1 MLSDSDGAEIPKNAE
16 KEEKEGGINEIT
28 SVGVTEFGPREF
40 AQGGREIAPGI
51 GIGNW
56 IERKLKALPNRP
68 GKDECD
74 RSPIT
79 NRPKQVSSR
88 AERLPAGELRH
99 HFEARPNLAQ
109 ELWFIACS
117 CWLNRTL
124 PSARPHLH
132 DEFEDKP
139 QAEKLCQQSR
149 IHLHGHVTAKLERSD
164 GCHFKATG
172 CVK

>member
-1 MLSDSDGAEIPKNAE
+1 MLYDSDSPKISESAHHHIEETRIE
-16 KEEKEGGINEIT
+16 KIT
-28 SVGVTEFGPREF
+28 ALAVTKFGTGQF
-40 AQGGREIAPGI
+40 AQRGREITPGI

-56 IERKLKALPNRP
+56 SEGKGEALPDGP
-68 GKDECD
+68 GKND
-74 RSPIT
+74 RKGSPIT
-79 NRPKQVSSR
+79 GLPKRPCFPPG
-88 AERLPAGELRH
+88 RLIACELRH

-124 PSARPHLH
+124 TSALPHLH

-149 IHLHGHVTAKLERSD
+149 IHLHGHVTANVERSD